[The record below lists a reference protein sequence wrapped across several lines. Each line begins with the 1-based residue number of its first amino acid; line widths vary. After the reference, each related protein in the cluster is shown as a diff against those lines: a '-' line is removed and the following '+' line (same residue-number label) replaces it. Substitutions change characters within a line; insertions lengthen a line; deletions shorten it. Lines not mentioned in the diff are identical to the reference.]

1 VDEIEAAGM
10 VLTRQQGSLKNRIHA
25 SLAKY
30 GVTIEGASYTLS
42 CILSQQMFEHS
53 MSAIFPTPRLSG
65 LLPELP
71 IDSSR
76 AV

>member
-30 GVTIEGASYTLS
+30 GVTIEGASYTCFLQDRIPQN
-42 CILSQQMFEHS
+42 CRQE
-53 MSAIFPTPRLSG
+53 FPTFAGVNS
-65 LLPELP
+65 PEMQRPL
-71 IDSSR
+71 
-76 AV
+76 